1 MKRQGIIL
9 CITITALIGSMF
21 SKGYGAGSDGRFRT
35 GSDGGRESYHN
46 GGDAVAPD
54 HAG

>member
-1 MKRQGIIL
+1 MYNNYSINRQRVL
-9 CITITALIGSMF
+9 YRLYR
-21 SKGYGAGSDGRFRT
+21 KGYGAGSDCRFRT